1 MGLVTKTKPKKTHY
15 HREIEPVEVEL
26 INWKF
31 LFLFLEQDLKF
42 QKQDTQ
48 DKWESVETLEH
59 SGRL

>member
-1 MGLVTKTKPKKTHY
+1 
-15 HREIEPVEVEL
+15 
-26 INWKF
+26 
-31 LFLFLEQDLKF
+31 LFLEQDLKF